1 MLSYSFRL
9 YVSSLSAS
17 RFFSLQ
23 IYWFALISSSP
34 YSSTSVY
41 LVLVERFRL
50 NSKSSVP
57 ALSDNLFGRIGIL
70 NDEVTGITR
79 ELDGDCRT
87 VASLA
92 DWYHIVEV
100 NEMIGDQ
107 LITVCTGCF
116 CFIHNI
122 EEIAIVSIFQYTS
135 QIA

>member
-50 NSKSSVP
+50 NSESSVP

-70 NDEVTGITR
+70 NYMVTGITR

-100 NEMIGDQ
+100 NEMIFHR
-107 LITVCTGCF
+107 L
-116 CFIHNI
+116 
-122 EEIAIVSIFQYTS
+122 IAIAASRFCLVNDI
-135 QIA
+135 